1 MLFPEEDNCSAGA
14 HSQAEGAGGIIGEV
28 IGGIAGAVGG
38 LFSGP
43 KGVGSGFV
51 NGAIGG
57 GLAGAG
63 DAVVD
68 KYNAAIRHQVVKQAI
83 MLKQLPYTEA

>member
-38 LFSGP
+38 VSVVPL
-43 KGVGSGFV
+43 
-51 NGAIGG
+51 AIVG
-57 GLAGAG
+57 GLGGAASG
-63 DAVVD
+63 LKD
-68 KYNAAIRHQVVKQAI
+68 KYNQCH
-83 MLKQLPYTEA
+83 P